1 MKTNEIFAQIETYQL
16 TFGPPLFTIKIEL
29 NGQIFIEFQ
38 QWLVSFYVVFILF
51 FYQKKNITIETKN
64 DDVLA
69 YAYRQTS
76 YKIK

>member
-1 MKTNEIFAQIETYQL
+1 MKFLHRLKHINLHLGHHYSQL
-16 TFGPPLFTIKIEL
+16 ESNLMDKYLLNFNNDSYHFTLFL
-29 NGQIFIEFQ
+29 
-38 QWLVSFYVVFILF
+38 YYF
-51 FYQKKNITIETKN
+51 FTKKNITIETKN